1 MKTTKEEKRNTLGV
15 KETENK
21 KHSLELDATV
31 TFRIKN
37 EDLKT
42 LQQNAKNSNRT
53 VSNYIL
59 NLIKTN

>member
-37 EDLKT
+37 DDLKT

-53 VSNYIL
+53 VSN
-59 NLIKTN
+59 

>member
-1 MKTTKEEKRNTLGV
+1 MKTTKEEKRNTLSA

-21 KHSLELDATV
+21 RQSLELDATV